1 MCFYV
6 SFLWKIVFLQ
16 AEGGSLQLESQEEY
30 IDLHEANGLKPFLSH
45 SMLAETLPFLC
56 GRDRQV

>member
-1 MCFYV
+1 ML
-6 SFLWKIVFLQ
+6 LWKIVFLQ

-30 IDLHEANGLKPFLSH
+30 IELHEANGLKPFLSH